1 VSYVNVIE
9 KTSQDGLVLEW
20 WRFSLIDQCLV
31 LDAYVK
37 TVRKS
42 KRHKGIQEQA
52 YVRLFAR
59 DSTISEEQV
68 PWSQELAEEALRV
81 LTSSIRVG
89 RWKTDF
95 GR

>member
-1 VSYVNVIE
+1 MNVIE
-9 KTSQDGLVLEW
+9 KTSPDGLVVER
-20 WRFSLIDQCLV
+20 WRFCLIDKCLV
-31 LDAYVK
+31 LDAYTK
-37 TVRKS
+37 TVRPS
-42 KRHKGIQEQA
+42 KRHKGAVAHHYE
-52 YVRLFAR
+52 RLNER

-68 PWSQELAEEALRV
+68 PWSQELADEALRA